1 TLQTVDVAAV
11 TPVARRVAAGPLHQ
25 GAKPLFGG
33 RVVEVVQPVE
43 IQRTLHGADIV
54 LHLGDTGLVRPVHHP
69 RHHHRGKDA
78 ENDHHHHDLD
88 QGETTLGKG
97 SCLYALHNQ
106 LTSWLSSKMGNRMA
120 STMMSTTPPIAR
132 ISRGSKTPMT
142 MAIRASSSRSWVS
155 AARSSILSSV
165 PLLSPLLIR
174 LSVIGGKQPL
184 RSSAWP
190 TPDPSRTRFAASVT
204 ASRMGVLLI
213 TEALMFSASS
223 SGTPLPARIFRVR
236 AKRAVFRPRTSRPI
250 NGSFSMAL

>member
-1 TLQTVDVAAV
+1 QQFHQGKAALRHDAAFLDVIGVLQVPVADVGIGAGAPGPAIGTEAVEVECAIVAARPQVLVSIAPGVTLQTVDVAAV

-25 GAKPLFGG
+25 GAEPLFGG

-106 LTSWLSSKMGNRMA
+106 LTSWLSSKMGSRMA
-120 STMMSTTPPIAR
+120 STMTSTTPPIAR

-174 LSVIGGKQPL
+174 LSVMGGK
-184 RSSAWP
+184 
-190 TPDPSRTRFAASVT
+190 
-204 ASRMGVLLI
+204 
-213 TEALMFSASS
+213 
-223 SGTPLPARIFRVR
+223 
-236 AKRAVFRPRTSRPI
+236 
-250 NGSFSMAL
+250 